1 LGRIDARKERGK
13 TMKVK
18 AEVII
23 GDNRQAL
30 KELPDA
36 SVQTVVTSPP
46 YWGLRDYGTAN
57 WTGGDE
63 SCEHIKDSSKTK
75 KFGNDE
81 FNKNRPSREA
91 TKLPG
96 YYYKDLCESCGAIFE
111 DNQIG
116 LEQSPDDFIEQLCI
130 VFDEVWRV
138 LKDDG
143 TIWVNLG
150 DSYSA
155 MRDSKASPDSLRT
168 GEGTRVGSAAN
179 RNPENL
185 RKAGLKHK
193 DLVGIP
199 WRFAFAMQ
207 ARGWYL
213 RSDIIWHK
221 PNPMPESVTDRP
233 TKSHEYIFLMTKS
246 PRYYYDHEA
255 VKEPFAESSI
265 GRMAQDITQQ
275 VGSARANG
283 GKKRNGNLKAVG
295 DINVGKNK
303 RSVWSV
309 NVKGYK
315 EAHFATYPTE
325 LIEPCILAGSKEGDT
340 VLDPFSGSGTTGEV
354 ALKHGRNY
362 IGLELNAEYAAISE
376 KRITDA
382 VGMFAELEMRNSKL
396 PERDK

>member
-1 LGRIDARKERGK
+1 LQEKRGK
-13 TMKVK
+13 TMRVK
-18 AEVII
+18 AEILI
-23 GDNRQAL
+23 GDNRKAL

-63 SCEHIKDSSKTK
+63 SCEHIKDPSKTK

-96 YYYKDLCESCGAIFE
+96 YYYKDLCELCGATFE

-179 RNPENL
+179 RNPQNL

-255 VKEPFAESSI
+255 IKEDAIWAEEKRAGKGRLHYEGKRQGEKGTGQENFVSI
-265 GRMAQDITQQ
+265 VD
-275 VGSARANG
+275 
-283 GKKRNGNLKAVG
+283 K
-295 DINVGKNK
+295 KNK
-303 RSVWSV
+303 RSVWQV

-362 IGLELNAEYAAISE
+362 VGLELNPDYAAISE

-382 VGMFAELEMRNSKL
+382 VGMFAEFEMRNTK
-396 PERDK
+396 ET

>member
-1 LGRIDARKERGK
+1 
-13 TMKVK
+13 MKVK

-30 KELPDA
+30 KELSDA

-46 YWGLRDYGTAN
+46 YWGLRDYGTAT
-57 WTGGDE
+57 WIGGDE
-63 SCEHIKDSSKTK
+63 ACDHETPRSRGDDIKENDKQGTSK
-75 KFGNDE
+75 GS
-81 FNKNRPSREA
+81 RPNLQWDC
-91 TKLPG
+91 K
-96 YYYKDLCESCGAIFE
+96 CGAIRE

-116 LEQSPDDFIEQLCI
+116 LEQSPDDFIEQLCV

-255 VKEPFAESSI
+255 IKEDAIWAEEKRAGKGRLHYDGKRQGEKGTGQENFVSI
-265 GRMAQDITQQ
+265 VD
-275 VGSARANG
+275 
-283 GKKRNGNLKAVG
+283 K
-295 DINVGKNK
+295 KNK
-303 RSVWSV
+303 RSVWQV

-362 IGLELNAEYAAISE
+362 IGLELNPEYAAISE

-382 VGMFAELEMRNSKL
+382 VGMFVELEMRNATL
-396 PERDK
+396 PERKEQ

>member
-1 LGRIDARKERGK
+1 MNLTAQ
-13 TMKVK
+13 VL
-18 AEVII
+18 V
-23 GDNRQAL
+23 GDNRETL
-30 KELPDA
+30 KTLPDN

-46 YWGLRDYGTAN
+46 YWGLRDYGTKS

-75 KFGNDE
+75 KFGNEE

-91 TKLPG
+91 TKVKG
-96 YYYKDLCESCGAIFE
+96 YYYEDVCGLCGATQE
-111 DNQIG
+111 DYQIG
-116 LEQSPDDFIEQLCI
+116 LEQTPDEFIEQLCL

-155 MRDSKASPDSLRT
+155 MRDSKASPDTLRA
-168 GEGTRVGSAAN
+168 GEGTCVASAAN

-221 PNPMPESVTDRP
+221 PNPMPESVQDRP
-233 TKSHEYIFLMTKS
+233 TKSHEYIFLMTKN
-246 PRYYYDHEA
+246 PRYYYDHKAILEPVSEA
-255 VKEPFAESSI
+255 SLKRSEYGWDSDRPSTKNNSMGGGGIHVEQMGKRFVNPE
-265 GRMAQDITQQ
+265 GR
-275 VGSARANG
+275 
-283 GKKRNGNLKAVG
+283 
-295 DINVGKNK
+295 NK
-303 RSVWSV
+303 RTVWTITT
-309 NVKGYK
+309 KGYA
-315 EAHFATYPTE
+315 EAHFATYPPD
-325 LIEPCILAGSKEGDT
+325 LILPCILAGSKEGDI

-354 ALKHGRNY
+354 AMQNNRNY
-362 IGLELNAEYAAISE
+362 IGLELNPEYATISE
-376 KRITDA
+376 KRLTQA
-382 VGMFAELEMRNSKL
+382 VGMFGDVIIR
-396 PERDK
+396 

>member
-1 LGRIDARKERGK
+1 LQEKRRGK
-13 TMKVK
+13 MKVQ
-18 AEVII
+18 AEIII

-30 KELPDA
+30 KELPDS

-63 SCEHIKDSSKTK
+63 SCEHIKDPSKTK

-96 YYYKDLCESCGAIFE
+96 YYFKDFCELCGATFE

-168 GEGTRVGSAAN
+168 GDGTRVSSAAN

-255 VKEPFAESSI
+255 IKEPASDESMARMKRGVSDSHKNIDGAPGQTKHSMNQAREYDPSRESAEL
-265 GRMAQDITQQ
+265 R
-275 VGSARANG
+275 
-283 GKKRNGNLKAVG
+283 
-295 DINVGKNK
+295 NK
-303 RSVWSV
+303 RTVWTIST
-309 NVKGYK
+309 KPYK
-315 EAHFATYPTE
+315 EAHFATYPSD
-325 LIEPCILAGSKEGDT
+325 LIQPCILAGSKEGDT

-354 ALKHGRNY
+354 ALKHGRHY
-362 IGLELNAEYAAISE
+362 IGLELNPDYAAISE

-382 VGMFAELEMRNSKL
+382 VGMFVDLKMRDAEQL
-396 PERDK
+396 

>member
-1 LGRIDARKERGK
+1 
-13 TMKVK
+13 MKVK

-30 KELPDA
+30 KELSDA

-116 LEQSPDDFIEQLCI
+116 LEQSPDDFIEQLCV

-233 TKSHEYIFLMTKS
+233 TKSHEYIFLMTKA

-255 VKEPFAESSI
+255 IKEKATTENGKPRQFGASN
-265 GRMAQDITQQ
+265 Q
-275 VGSARANG
+275 VGTMRNDEGRIFEDNG
-283 GKKRNGNLKAVG
+283 L
-295 DINVGKNK
+295 KNK
-303 RSVWSV
+303 RSVWQV

-315 EAHFATYPTE
+315 EAHFATYPPE

-362 IGLELNAEYAAISE
+362 IGLELNPEYAAISE

-382 VGMFAELEMRNSKL
+382 VGMFAELEMRNATL
-396 PERDK
+396 PERKET

>member
-1 LGRIDARKERGK
+1 
-13 TMKVK
+13 MKVK

-23 GDNRQAL
+23 GDNRQSL

-63 SCEHIKDSSKTK
+63 SCEHIKDPSKTK

-116 LEQSPDDFIEQLCI
+116 LEQSPDDFIEQLCV

-255 VKEPFAESSI
+255 IKEDAIWAEEKRAGKGRLHYDGKRQGEKGTGQENFVSI
-265 GRMAQDITQQ
+265 VD
-275 VGSARANG
+275 
-283 GKKRNGNLKAVG
+283 K
-295 DINVGKNK
+295 KNK
-303 RSVWSV
+303 RSVWQV

-362 IGLELNAEYAAISE
+362 VGLELNPEYAAISE

-382 VGMFAELEMRNSKL
+382 VGMFADLEMRNATL
-396 PERDK
+396 PERKET

>member
-1 LGRIDARKERGK
+1 LIDQHTQGFLDALHRIDARREKRENK
-13 TMKVK
+13 MKVK
-18 AEVII
+18 AEILI

-57 WTGGDE
+57 WVGGNE
-63 SCEHIKDSSKTK
+63 SCDHETPRSRGLDIKENDKQGTSK
-75 KFGNDE
+75 GS
-81 FNKNRPSREA
+81 RPNLQWECA
-91 TKLPG
+91 
-96 YYYKDLCESCGAIFE
+96 CGALRIDE
-111 DNQIG
+111 QIG
-116 LEQSPDDFIEQLCI
+116 LEKTPDEFIEQLCS

-150 DSYSA
+150 DSYAGNNS
-155 MRDSKASPDSLRT
+155 RASNNGRAGFGNEREGVFLKT
-168 GEGTRVGSAAN
+168 GD
-179 RNPENL
+179 
-185 RKAGLKHK
+185 GLKHK

-255 VKEPFAESSI
+255 IKEDAIWAEEKRAGKGRLHYDGKRQGEKGTGQENFVSI
-265 GRMAQDITQQ
+265 VD
-275 VGSARANG
+275 
-283 GKKRNGNLKAVG
+283 K
-295 DINVGKNK
+295 KNK
-303 RSVWSV
+303 RSVWQV

-325 LIEPCILAGSKEGDT
+325 LIEPCILAGSKENDI

-362 IGLELNAEYAAISE
+362 IGLELNPDYAAISE

-382 VGMFAELEMRNSKL
+382 VGMFVDFEMRDAKK
-396 PERDK
+396 P